1 MLLFFSLSLLMAGMA
16 SAQHAGHGPGS
27 NVAGQYAGE
36 ETRAIKSLS
45 DEDIAEL
52 RQGGGWG
59 LAKTAELNGM
69 PGPAHLLELKDDIS
83 LSPEQVET
91 IERVFRDMR
100 QAAIEEGERLI
111 SREQALEDAF
121 RDRSVTDESLEILL
135 DAIEESRSHLR
146 YIHLAAHLRTPDILT
161 DDQITRYNTLR
172 GYAADP
178 CKQVPAGHDP
188 VMWRK
193 HNDCG

>member
-1 MLLFFSLSLLMAGMA
+1 
-16 SAQHAGHGPGS
+16 
-27 NVAGQYAGE
+27 VGE
-36 ETRAIKSLS
+36 ETCAIKSLS

-52 RQGGGWG
+52 RRGGGWG
-59 LAKTAELNGM
+59 LAKAAELNGM
-69 PGPAHLLELKDDIS
+69 LGPAHLLELKDDIN

-91 IERVFRDMR
+91 IERVFQDMR

-121 RDRSVTDESLEILL
+121 RDRSVTDESLEVLL
-135 DAIEESRSHLR
+135 DAIEESRRHLR
-146 YIHLAAHLRTPDILT
+146 YIHLAAHLKTPDILT
-161 DDQITRYNTLR
+161 EGQIVRYNTLR
-172 GYAADP
+172 GYTADS